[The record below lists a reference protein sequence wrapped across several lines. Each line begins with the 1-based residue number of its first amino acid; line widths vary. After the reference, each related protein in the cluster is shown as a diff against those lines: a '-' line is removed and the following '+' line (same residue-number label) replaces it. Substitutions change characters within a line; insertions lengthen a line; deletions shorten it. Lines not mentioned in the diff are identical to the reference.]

1 MKRDRRGFRPYGYGV
16 CLLLICLS
24 IGNLVN
30 LWAQTRHPAR
40 GSELLQRAPSRF
52 AAAPARAT
60 APSAALP
67 GIVLKQNLLSVD
79 VRDQDLRTVLESI
92 AAQGDIDLRHADEL
106 PEKRVSIR
114 FVDLPLVDGL
124 KRLFRA
130 TEVAGYALVTN
141 VQDGQA
147 RVQRI
152 LFLATEQKTSGARTA
167 SLPSSSTSASRRLR
181 PRSAP
186 PRARPVAPAAEE
198 DTATPAAEE
207 SAAEDRSV
215 FEDIKSNTTARR
227 LLSQLVH
234 PNDQVRE
241 RAMERLIQLVD
252 DDQKQAELLEFLE
265 PLMEDMASEDSADR
279 EAARAEIRKL
289 LRR

>member
-1 MKRDRRGFRPYGYGV
+1 MKRDRRRLRSYGGGV
-16 CLLLICLS
+16 CLLLICWS
-24 IGNLVN
+24 MGSSGN
-30 LWAQTRHPAR
+30 LWAQTRRPAR
-40 GSELLQRAPSRF
+40 GSELSQGAPSRF
-52 AAAPARAT
+52 AAAPARTA
-60 APSAALP
+60 APSPSLP
-67 GIVLKQNLLSVD
+67 GIVLKQNLLSID
-79 VRDQDLRTVLESI
+79 VRDQDLRAVIESI

-130 TEVAGYALVTN
+130 TEVSGYALVTD
-141 VQDGQA
+141 VQDGQS

-152 LFLATEQKTSGARTA
+152 LFLATEQNTTSR
-167 SLPSSSTSASRRLR
+167 PSRSTSASRRPR
-181 PRSAP
+181 PRSVP
-186 PRARPVAPAAEE
+186 PRARPPAPAAEE
-198 DTATPAAEE
+198 DTT
-207 SAAEDRSV
+207 AEDRSV
-215 FEDIKSNTTARR
+215 FDDVKNNSTARR

-241 RAMERLIQLVD
+241 RALERLIRLVD

-279 EAARAEIRKL
+279 EEARAEIRKL

>member
-1 MKRDRRGFRPYGYGV
+1 V
-16 CLLLICLS
+16 I
-24 IGNLVN
+24 
-30 LWAQTRHPAR
+30 
-40 GSELLQRAPSRF
+40 
-52 AAAPARAT
+52 
-60 APSAALP
+60 
-67 GIVLKQNLLSVD
+67 
-79 VRDQDLRTVLESI
+79 ESI

-130 TEVAGYALVTN
+130 TEVSGYALVTD
-141 VQDGQA
+141 VQDGQS

-152 LFLATEQKTSGARTA
+152 LFLATEQNTSGTRT
-167 SLPSSSTSASRRLR
+167 SSRPSRSTSASRRPR
-181 PRSAP
+181 PRSVP
-186 PRARPVAPAAEE
+186 PRARPPAPAAEE
-198 DTATPAAEE
+198 DTT
-207 SAAEDRSV
+207 AEDRSV
-215 FEDIKSNTTARR
+215 FDDVKNNSTARR

-241 RAMERLIQLVD
+241 RALERLIRLVD
-252 DDQKQAELLEFLE
+252 DDQKQAELLDFLE

-279 EAARAEIRKL
+279 EEARAEIRKL